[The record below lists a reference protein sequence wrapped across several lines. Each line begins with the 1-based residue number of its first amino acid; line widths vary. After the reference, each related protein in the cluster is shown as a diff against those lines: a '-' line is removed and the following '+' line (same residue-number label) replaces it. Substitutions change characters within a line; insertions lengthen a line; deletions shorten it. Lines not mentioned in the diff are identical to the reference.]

1 MDIIKKVIIQNRKHI
16 FGEVDFGVCWKSKDM

>member
-16 FGEVDFGVCWKSKDM
+16 FDEVDFGVR